1 MQEPGA
7 YLIDLPSNPPERRRS
22 SNTIAN
28 RLLTYIL
35 PALMVVLIG
44 ASLFWL
50 QWASQRGITLGYP
63 MPKVQI
69 TSMPTQ
75 SVLVNTLTR
84 FSATA
89 VGRDITYQWN
99 FGDGTV
105 GSGDS
110 VSHTFQSNGTFTV
123 QVTAT
128 DAIAQTSTTTASVQV
143 IPPRPTAF
151 FTFALLYGGYVSFD
165 ASNSTADP
173 STSLTTFVWTFGDG
187 NSDSTSSTQEYHQ
200 YSYYGTYQVT
210 LVVTDATGQS
220 SDAYMA
226 NVVI

>member
-1 MQEPGA
+1 
-7 YLIDLPSNPPERRRS
+7 
-22 SNTIAN
+22 
-28 RLLTYIL
+28 
-35 PALMVVLIG
+35 MVVLIG

-75 SVLVNTLTR
+75 SVLVNTLTQ

-99 FGDGTV
+99 FGDGMF

-110 VSHTFQSNGTFTV
+110 VSHTFQSNGNFTV

-128 DAIAQTSTTTASVQV
+128 DAIEQTSTTTANVQV
-143 IPPRPTAF
+143 IPPRLTAS
-151 FTFALLYGGYVSFD
+151 FTSTLSYGGYVSFD
-165 ASNSTADP
+165 ASNSSADS
-173 STSLTTFVWTFGDG
+173 STSLTTFNWTFGYG
-187 NSDSTSSTQEYHQ
+187 TSDSTSSTQEYHQ
-200 YSYYGTYQVT
+200 YSYNGTYQVT

-220 SDAYMA
+220 SDAYVA